1 MWQKQ
6 PNPRKDNP
14 FYSKKGQIIKKTSG
28 LNYQYPFTVD
38 PYLLEKYKE
47 YIIKNN
53 LIPPPRP
60 VTPPIPPPH
69 IQRVQV
75 FKSEATITIPAK
87 NASSDVTTSTL
98 LSLIMQYDE
107 NIQSIFNN
115 YSNFYLIYNID
126 KKIRLYEEEFDSESL
141 RRIEKQLGRIIIYKT
156 GTDMFNIY
164 LGFDKNIIYWND
176 PFAKSGANTLKYFR
190 SNTEEPLELINGYT
204 DITFILPP

>member
-47 YIIKNN
+47 YIINNN

-60 VTPPIPPPH
+60 VTPPVPPPL

-75 FKSEATITIPAK
+75 FKSQAIITIPSK
-87 NASSDVTTSTL
+87 YVSSDVTTSTI

-107 NIQSIFNN
+107 NISSIFNN

-126 KKIRLYEEEFDSESL
+126 KNIRLYEEENSSEFM
-141 RRIEKQLGRIIIYKT
+141 RRINQYLGRIIIHKKT
-156 GTDMFNIY
+156 GSDVNIY
-164 LGFDKNIIYWND
+164 LGFENNILYEND
-176 PFAKSGANTLKYFR
+176 AYTKSGINTLQCFR
-190 SNTEEPLELINGYT
+190 SNTAGPIELINGNT
-204 DITFILPP
+204 DITFILLP